1 MITEKLNIPIAL
13 CSHALQYRMDRQ
25 LAVYCYFKAYS
36 RKGYLK
42 INPTDIQ
49 DCAAVLG
56 VSARTVKNNLQSL
69 IEHKWITFNPLT
81 SYHYI
86 IGFGQL
92 MKRYRYKG
100 RTGKHIDYNPS
111 LGINDFKTFK
121 AFLAAAKIT
130 HLQNDFRKKEWRKNE
145 AGRTKTDP
153 FKPYEVPQFLLSA
166 VALSDCLGGISISKA
181 RNLKKKAKEAGYIW
195 TQKNTCIPVNL
206 PSADVKH
213 LIKSGT
219 EGTQKLI
226 YSPKY
231 RKYFKQLPDMVLS
244 ELKLTQRKK

>member
-1 MITEKLNIPIAL
+1 MVTHCLRD
-13 CSHALQYRMDRQ
+13 RMERQ
-25 LAVYCYFKAYS
+25 LAVYVYFKHVS
-36 RKGYLK
+36 RKGYLR
-42 INPTDIQ
+42 INPVDIQ
-49 DCAAVLG
+49 DCAAALG

-69 IEHKWITFNPLT
+69 IKHKWVTFNPLT
-81 SYHYI
+81 NYYYI
-86 IGFGQL
+86 IGFNQV
-92 MKRYRYKG
+92 MKKYGYKG
-100 RTGKHIDYNPS
+100 RTGIHIDPKDLQN
-111 LGINDFKTFK
+111 IK

-130 HLQNDFRKKEWRKNE
+130 HLQNDFRKKEWRKNK

-181 RNLKKKAKEAGYIW
+181 RNLKNKAKQYISVK
-195 TQKNTCIPVNL
+195 KNTCIPVNL

-219 EGTQKLI
+219 EGTQNLI
-226 YSPKY
+226 YSHKY